1 MLAADPVDLTPGSAE
16 WMGAMTASKVAAVVG
31 LSPYVSHFTLWHVLA
46 GNLPPD
52 DAQTPAQRRGHLL
65 EDAVAQYVAEEHG
78 LHLVPGGSWRN
89 RDRPWQ
95 AATPDRLSVDLAYPA
110 QLDHLGAPGHRPICD
125 AVVECKTAADFE
137 DWGPDRTD
145 QVPAYVRAQVLWQL
159 DTLGLQRGY
168 VGVLLPYLSF
178 RSYVIEA
185 NPGEADWLR
194 EQAVAFLATVADGIE
209 PDIDTHGS
217 TYPTLRQLH
226 PDIEQRTVD
235 VDAALADRYVSAVL
249 ALRAAKREEAAAK
262 TLIAHAM
269 GNARSAVHAT
279 TGVLIARRESKNGGL
294 PYVKAA
300 DNPII
305 TPTEE
310 IL

>member
-1 MLAADPVDLTPGSAE
+1 MLAADSVVLTPGSSA
-16 WMGAMTASKVAAVVG
+16 WMGLMTASKVAAVIG
-31 LSPYVSHFTLWHVLA
+31 LSPYVSHYTLWHVLA

-52 DAQTPAQRRGHLL
+52 EAMTPEQRRGHLL
-65 EDAVAQYVAEEHG
+65 EDAVAQYVAEEHK
-78 LHLVPGGSWRN
+78 LDLRPGGSWQN
-89 RDRPWQ
+89 RERPWQ
-95 AATPDRLSVDLAYPA
+95 AATPDRLVVEPENPHAEW
-110 QLDHLGAPGHRPICD
+110 LDYEAT

-137 DWGPDRTD
+137 NWGADRTD
-145 QVPAYVRAQVLWQL
+145 QVPDYVRAQVIWQL

-185 NPGEADWLR
+185 NPGEAEWLR
-194 EQAVAFLATVADGIE
+194 ARAVDFLAMVEYGIE

-226 PDIEQRTVD
+226 PDIEPRTVD
-235 VDAALADRYVSAVL
+235 VDAELADRYVSAVL

-310 IL
+310 IK

>member
-1 MLAADPVDLTPGSAE
+1 MLAADPIDLVPGSAE
-16 WMGAMTASKVAAVVG
+16 WMSLMTASKDAAVVG

-52 DAQTPAQRRGHLL
+52 EAMTPAQRRGHLL
-65 EDAVAQYVAEEHG
+65 EDAVARYVAEEHG

-89 RDRPWQ
+89 RERTWQ
-95 AATPDRLSVDLAYPA
+95 AATPDRLAIPDGLSGWL
-110 QLDHLGAPGHRPICD
+110 QSD

-137 DWGPDRTD
+137 DWGPDKTD

-159 DTLGLQRGY
+159 DTLGLRRGY

-185 NPGEADWLR
+185 NPGEAEYLR
-194 EQAVAFLATVADGIE
+194 KEARAFLDTVAAGTE

-217 TYPTLRQLH
+217 TYPTIRQLH
-226 PDIEQRTVD
+226 PDIEARTVD
-235 VDAALADRYVSAVL
+235 VDPKTADRYVAAVL
-249 ALRAAKREEAAAK
+249 AFRAAKREEAAAK

-269 GNARSAVHAT
+269 GSARSAVHAA
-279 TGVLIARRESKNGGL
+279 TGALIARRESKNGGI

-300 DNPII
+300 D
-305 TPTEE
+305 TLTATTEE
-310 IL
+310 IK

>member
-1 MLAADPVDLTPGSAE
+1 MLAADPAILTPGSSA
-16 WMGAMTASKVAAVVG
+16 WMSAMTASKVAAVVG

-46 GNLPPD
+46 GNLPPS
-52 DAQTPAQRRGHLL
+52 DAETPAQRRGHLL
-65 EDAVAQYVAEEHG
+65 EDAVAQYVAEEHQ
-78 LHLVPGGSWRN
+78 LRDMYECGSWRN
-89 RDRPWQ
+89 RERPWQ
-95 AATPDRLSVDLAYPA
+95 AATPDRLAWTA
-110 QLDHLGAPGHRPICD
+110 D
-125 AVVECKTAADFE
+125 AGTYADTIIECKTAADFE

-185 NPGEADWLR
+185 NPGEAEWLR

-235 VDAALADRYVSAVL
+235 VDPELADRYVSAVL

-269 GNARSAVHAT
+269 GNARSAVHAA

-294 PYVKAA
+294 PYVRAA
-300 DNPII
+300 DNPTS